1 MMITKYIEAKKF
13 CRRWVSN
20 EEANK
25 FKIINERVLIET
37 WLGRVLLIINY
48 FVVRK
53 LVHTT
58 GDRFFP
64 RYDTEASKYIVLL
77 TWVVFAIITFI
88 SIVQLVTKNKV
99 YTTDSKLSYEKITY
113 YKYRIINRLIRVFI
127 LVLFYMTLYQIL
139 FQVTMEE
146 IDIKRTILWWIIVV
160 NIVILIYL
168 GFIVA
173 KNYFKGVVL
182 SSTLEEIV
190 GDENYDL
197 SLLKKKIEEKR
208 SKINEI
214 NSSDLSITF
223 NAIEDLMNIAENTG
237 IIEKSSFISKTELI
251 TNVSHDL
258 KTPLTSV
265 INYVNFLNSE
275 DLTEVKRDEYI
286 DILERKA
293 LSLKNLV
300 DDLKDSLG
308 TNTGEVKLEF
318 IEMRVDKL
326 LEKALFE
333 FKERIEDSSLRF
345 NISIEDKEIKR
356 SYADYKK
363 MTRVF
368 HNLIS
373 NILKYS
379 AKDSDVYIKL
389 EQEESVDFSR
399 GYYTRI
405 IFKNTTEDEIKMN
418 GEELLE
424 RFRRG
429 DSSINTEGS
438 GLGLD
443 IANSLMKLQNGE
455 LKINVDKNNFIVDV
469 II

>member
-1 MMITKYIEAKKF
+1 MMISKYIEAKKF

-88 SIVQLVTKNKV
+88 SIVQLVIKNKV
-99 YTTDSKLSYEKITY
+99 YTTDSKISYEKITY

-197 SLLKKKIEEKR
+197 SSLKKKIEEKR

-258 KTPLTSV
+258 KTPLTSI
-265 INYVNFLNSE
+265 INYIDLLKREDIEPESARDYVNVLDNKAQRLKVLIDDLFEASKAASGEMELNIE
-275 DLTEVKRDEYI
+275 KIEIVQLLKQVLGENDERI
-286 DILERKA
+286 SNHG
-293 LSLKNLV
+293 LSLRV
-300 DDLKDSLG
+300 
-308 TNTGEVKLEF
+308 NTPEEKVF
-318 IEMRVDKL
+318 IKGDG
-326 LEKALFE
+326 
-333 FKERIEDSSLRF
+333 
-345 NISIEDKEIKR
+345 KR
-356 SYADYKK
+356 LY
-363 MTRVF
+363 RVF
-368 HNLIS
+368 ENLIS
-373 NILKYS
+373 NIVKYS
-379 AKDSDVYIKL
+379 MENTRVYI
-389 EQEESVDFSR
+389 D
-399 GYYTRI
+399 I
-405 IFKNTTEDEIKMN
+405 IKEDECVKIVMKN
-418 GEELLE
+418 IAAYELNFDVNEITE
-424 RFRRG
+424 RFKRADEART
-429 DSSINTEGS
+429 SEGS
-438 GLGLD
+438 GLGLA
-443 IANSLMKLQNGE
+443 IAKSIVE
-455 LKINVDKNNFIVDV
+455 LHGGTFYIEVDGDLFKS
-469 II
+469 IITLKCS

>member
-1 MMITKYIEAKKF
+1 
-13 CRRWVSN
+13 
-20 EEANK
+20 
-25 FKIINERVLIET
+25 
-37 WLGRVLLIINY
+37 
-48 FVVRK
+48 
-53 LVHTT
+53 
-58 GDRFFP
+58 
-64 RYDTEASKYIVLL
+64 
-77 TWVVFAIITFI
+77 
-88 SIVQLVTKNKV
+88 
-99 YTTDSKLSYEKITY
+99 
-113 YKYRIINRLIRVFI
+113 
-127 LVLFYMTLYQIL
+127 
-139 FQVTMEE
+139 
-146 IDIKRTILWWIIVV
+146 
-160 NIVILIYL
+160 
-168 GFIVA
+168 
-173 KNYFKGVVL
+173 
-182 SSTLEEIV
+182 
-190 GDENYDL
+190 
-197 SLLKKKIEEKR
+197 
-208 SKINEI
+208 
-214 NSSDLSITF
+214 
-223 NAIEDLMNIAENTG
+223 
-237 IIEKSSFISKTELI
+237 
-251 TNVSHDL
+251 
-258 KTPLTSV
+258 
-265 INYVNFLNSE
+265 
-275 DLTEVKRDEYI
+275 
-286 DILERKA
+286 
-293 LSLKNLV
+293 
-300 DDLKDSLG
+300 
-308 TNTGEVKLEF
+308 
-318 IEMRVDKL
+318 MRVDKL

-429 DSSINTEGS
+429 ESSINTEGS